1 MRIISNLVSEV
12 PFVASTRLFLILWQ
26 HNFVLLICFVE
37 FDTGLRLSCDK
48 AVLSLSQKYQIL
60 RGICDRGMKG
70 NGEGNSSPLC
80 SPAQGR
86 LRRIFYI
93 IRYIGRE
100 VWRHNIR
107 ALLYWVVFI
116 GRLCVFVLILYSEHR
131 VCLMTFYRMHTLY
144 TASLDYFE
152 RRIRPDVASRETC
165 CNALSEHYLGEK
177 WIPA

>member
-1 MRIISNLVSEV
+1 VRIIYNLVSEV

-26 HNFVLLICFVE
+26 DNFVLLICFVE

-48 AVLSLSQKYQIL
+48 AILSLSQKYQIL
-60 RGICDRGMKG
+60 RGICDRGMRG

-80 SPAQGR
+80 SPAQER

-116 GRLCVFVLILYSEHR
+116 GRPCVFVLILYSEHW
-131 VCLMTFYRMHTLY
+131 VCLMTFYHMHTLY
-144 TASLDYFE
+144 TASLDGFK
-152 RRIRPDVASRETC
+152 RRVRPDVAGRETC
-165 CNALSEHYLGEK
+165 VL
-177 WIPA
+177 